1 MKKLNNNF
9 GYLLISLMVYLV
21 LAKYLSLDNF
31 NILSLIIY
39 ILIFIVVKKY
49 FFKLLSKR
57 SIIFSLIFTLCFTL
71 GKVCFDNIYT
81 TKNVF
86 SEFFTFETLYLFIG
100 IFLLFALLISII
112 LKKLETFNP
121 IGENNFKN
129 NKKLFLISFIVIM
142 VCLIPYFLNYFPGL
156 IAPDA
161 IYQNQQFKHLTV
173 LTDHHPVLHTLFLKI
188 CYAVGSIF
196 SNSENVRVAFATIAQ
211 MIIMSSI
218 YSYFIV
224 FLNKRKVDKRI
235 LIGFMFLFGLLPVY
249 AFYSITMW
257 KDVMFGGFFLLFLIN
272 IYVFIEK
279 KDELKYYH
287 FISFAILSL
296 LVLFFRNNALYM
308 YILFIPFILVY
319 FKDKIKPFAITLTI
333 VLLCFFVV
341 KYPVFNYF
349 GVEKSKSW
357 EYLGMPI
364 QQVGRMAYKDINF
377 SKEENET
384 LEKFITIENLKN
396 DYNPIV
402 SDGIKFS
409 LNLNQEYFDSH
420 NKEFLLLW
428 KDLVFKHFDVA
439 VESYLISTLG
449 YWYPNLENNAVEL
462 GVTANDLGIYQDSLL
477 PKKVSIFMDNLYSY
491 DTPILSFQ
499 WNLGLI
505 IWFTVILGVVCYK
518 KDKRKLLCYIPIIGM
533 WLTLMVASPVNGML
547 RYIFFL
553 YTAFPLLFFINY
565 FPSTNKISTKKL
577 RKRR

>member
-1 MKKLNNNF
+1 MKRLNNNF
-9 GYLLISLMVYLV
+9 GYLLISLMIYLA

-39 ILIFIVVKKY
+39 ILIFIVVKKH

-57 SIIFSLIFTLCFTL
+57 SIILSLIFTLCFTL

-100 IFLLFALLISII
+100 IFLLFTLLISVI

-121 IGENNFKN
+121 ISENNFKN
-129 NKKLFLISFIVIM
+129 NKKLFIISFIVIM
-142 VCLIPYFLNYFPGL
+142 VCLIPYFLHSFPGL

-161 IYQNQQFKHLTV
+161 IYQTQQFKHLTT
-173 LTDHHPVLHTLFLKI
+173 LTDHHPVLHTFFLKV
-188 CYAVGSIF
+188 CYAFGSIF
-196 SNSENVRVAFATIAQ
+196 SNSENIRASVSTIVQ

-224 FLNKRKVDKRI
+224 FLNKHKIDKKI
-235 LIGFMFLFGLLPVY
+235 LIGLMFLFGLLPVY

-279 KDELKYYH
+279 KEKLKYYH

-377 SKEENET
+377 TKEERKT
-384 LEKFITIENLKN
+384 LEKFITIENLKS

-420 NKEFLLLW
+420 NMEFLLLW
-428 KDLVFKHFDVA
+428 KDLVIEHFDVA

-449 YWYPNLENNAVEL
+449 YWYPNLANNAVEL
-462 GVTANDLGIYQDSLL
+462 GVTDNDLGFYQQSLL
-477 PKKVSIFMDNLYSY
+477 PKSVGNFIDNLYSY
-491 DTPILSFQ
+491 NTPILSLQ

-505 IWFTVILGVVCYK
+505 IWFTIILGVVCYRKNK
-518 KDKRKLLCYIPIIGM
+518 KNLLCYVPIVGM
-533 WLTLMVASPVNGML
+533 WLTLMIASPVNGML
-547 RYIFFL
+547 RYIFWL
-553 YTAFPLLFFINY
+553 YTALPLLFFINY
-565 FPSTNKISTKKL
+565 LPSINVKNTKK
-577 RKRR
+577 RR